1 MLPDLQAVLFDLD
14 GTLLDRR
21 RSFEYFVRDQWKRFL
36 PFLQTV
42 DREQYVEVLIELDGD
57 GYAPRK
63 DLFTGIRWSQ
73 TS

>member
-21 RSFEYFVRDQWKRFL
+21 RSFEYFVREQCKRFL

-42 DREQYVEVLIELDGD
+42 EQEQYVEVLIELDGD
-57 GYAPRK
+57 GYAYRR
-63 DLFTGIRWSQ
+63 IS
-73 TS
+73 